1 MIKEQGIF
9 TEGKVMNI
17 IKKIFAPVDM
27 TCGTPWKKI
36 AIFAIPM
43 LLGNI
48 AQQTYSA
55 VDSVVVGKYVGDN
68 ALAAVG
74 SAGPIMNL
82 LIVLFVGISVGVS
95 IMVSQY
101 FGARNREELS
111 VTIGNCIT
119 VIGIASLVIMVLSL
133 FITRPLLELLGT
145 PESIID
151 WSEGYLLI
159 IFLGAAAGGYY
170 NILSGVLRG
179 LGDSVS
185 ALLYL
190 LVSCVTN
197 IILDIV
203 FVKYVGMGVNGVA
216 LATVIAQG
224 VSALLCL
231 NKLFRM
237 KEYFDLNAAHLKLSG
252 RHVRQIFELGIPS
265 GITQAIISLSM
276 IVVQA
281 LSNSFGETFI
291 AANVM
296 VQRVDGFA
304 MLPAFSF
311 GMAMTT
317 FAGQNVGA
325 NRMDRVDQGTRQ
337 GTILAVSTS
346 AGITV
351 ILLAVGRFLMSIF
364 TNTPS
369 LVDLGMRL
377 LTILAFGYPMMAIT
391 QSLFGIMRGAGDT
404 MTPMWLST
412 LQTVVLRV
420 PMAYLLVYL
429 TRSPEY
435 PKGREEC
442 IFISL
447 VVTWTISAAMNFGIF
462 KLGRWKKKAFG
473 AE

>member
-1 MIKEQGIF
+1 
-9 TEGKVMNI
+9 MNLF
-17 IKKIFAPVDM
+17 KKIFAPVDM
-27 TCGTPWKKI
+27 TEGTPWKKI
-36 AIFAIPM
+36 ALFAIPM
-43 LLGNI
+43 LIGNI

-82 LIVLFVGISVGVS
+82 LIVLFVGISMGVS

-101 FGARNREELS
+101 FGAKDEEGLS
-111 VTIGNCIT
+111 KTIGNCIT
-119 VIGIASLVIMVLSL
+119 VTGIASLIIMVLSV

-159 IFLGAAAGGYY
+159 VFIGAASGGYF

-185 ALLYL
+185 ALAYL

-197 IILDIV
+197 IVLDVV
-203 FVKYVGMGVNGVA
+203 FVKYAGMGVNGVA
-216 LATVIAQG
+216 LATVIAQSI
-224 VSALLCL
+224 SAILCL
-231 NKLFRM
+231 LKLFRM
-237 KEYFDLNAAHLKLSG
+237 TDYFKLKREHLKLHSDYVK
-252 RHVRQIFELGIPS
+252 RIFELGIPS

-281 LSNSFGETFI
+281 LANSFGETFI

-304 MLPAFSF
+304 MLPAFTF

-325 NRMDRVDQGTRQ
+325 KRMDRVKSGTKQ

-346 AGITV
+346 AAITIV
-351 ILLAVGRFLMSIF
+351 LLLVGRYLMGIF
-364 TNTPS
+364 TNTPE

-404 MTPMWLST
+404 LTPMWLA
-412 LQTVVLRV
+412 LIQTVVLRV
-420 PMAYLLVYL
+420 PLAYIMVYL
-429 TRSPEY
+429 TKSAEY
-435 PKGREEC
+435 PKGRQEC

-447 VVTWTISAAMNFGIF
+447 VVTWTISMLMNFVIF
-462 KLGRWKKKAFG
+462 KIGRWKKRALL
-473 AE
+473 

>member
-1 MIKEQGIF
+1 
-9 TEGKVMNI
+9 MNFM
-17 IKKIFAPVDM
+17 KKIFGPVDM
-27 TCGTPWKKI
+27 TEGTPWKRI
-36 AIFAIPM
+36 ALFAIPM
-43 LLGNI
+43 LIGNI

-82 LIVLFVGISVGVS
+82 LIVLFVGISMGVS

-101 FGARNREELS
+101 FGAKDENGLS
-111 VTIGNCIT
+111 KTIGNCIT
-119 VIGIASLVIMVLSL
+119 VTGIASLIIMVLSV
-133 FITRPLLELLGT
+133 FITRPLLELLDT
-145 PESIID
+145 PASIID

-159 IFLGAAAGGYY
+159 VFIGAASGGYF

-190 LVSCVTN
+190 LVSCITN

-203 FVKYVGMGVNGVA
+203 FVKYMDMGVNGVA
-216 LATVIAQG
+216 FATVIAQSI
-224 VSALLCL
+224 SAILCL
-231 NKLFRM
+231 VKLFRM
-237 KEYFDLNAAHLKLSG
+237 TDYFKLKLHHLKLRSKYVK
-252 RHVRQIFELGIPS
+252 RIFELGIPS

-276 IVVQA
+276 IIVQA
-281 LSNSFGETFI
+281 LTNSFGEAFI

-304 MLPAFSF
+304 MLPAFTF

-325 NRMDRVDQGTRQ
+325 RRMERVHSGTKQ

-346 AGITV
+346 AAITV
-351 ILLAVGRFLMSIF
+351 ILLLVGRYLMGIF
-364 TNTPS
+364 TNTPE
-369 LVDLGMRL
+369 LVNLGMQL

-404 MTPMWLST
+404 ITPMWLA
-412 LQTVVLRV
+412 LVQNVVIRV
-420 PMAYLLVYL
+420 PLAYLMVYL
-429 TRSPEY
+429 TRSAEY
-435 PKGREEC
+435 PKGRQEC
-442 IFISL
+442 LFISL
-447 VVTWTISAAMNFGIF
+447 VVTWTIGALMNFVIF
-462 KLGRWKKKAFG
+462 KIGRWKKKACVD
-473 AE
+473 

>member
-1 MIKEQGIF
+1 
-9 TEGKVMNI
+9 MNI
-17 IKKIFAPVDM
+17 LKKIFGPVDM
-27 TCGTPWKKI
+27 TEGTPWKKI
-36 AIFAIPM
+36 ALFAIPM
-43 LLGNI
+43 LIGNV

-74 SAGPIMNL
+74 SAGPILNL
-82 LIVLFVGISVGVS
+82 LIVLFVGISMGVS
-95 IMVSQY
+95 IMVAQF
-101 FGARNREELS
+101 FGAKNHEELS
-111 VTIGNCIT
+111 TTIGNCIT
-119 VIGIASLVIMVLSL
+119 VTGIASLIIMVLSV

-145 PESIID
+145 PASIID

-159 IFLGAAAGGYY
+159 IFLGAASGGYF

-185 ALLYL
+185 ALVYL

-197 IILDIV
+197 IVLDIL
-203 FVKYVGMGVNGVA
+203 FVKYLEMGVNGVA
-216 LATVIAQG
+216 LATVIAQS
-224 VSALLCL
+224 VSAILCL
-231 NKLFRM
+231 VKLFRM
-237 KEYFDLNAAHLKLSG
+237 TDYFKLRWEHLKLSS
-252 RHVRQIFELGIPS
+252 RHVKQIFELGIPS

-276 IVVQA
+276 IIVQA
-281 LSNSFGETFI
+281 LTNSFGETFI

-325 NRMDRVDQGTRQ
+325 KRMDRVNNGTKQ

-346 AGITV
+346 AAITV
-351 ILLAVGRFLMSIF
+351 MILLVGRALMGIF
-364 TNTPS
+364 TDTPE
-369 LVDLGMRL
+369 LVDLGMQL

-404 MTPMWLST
+404 LTPMWLAV

-429 TRSPEY
+429 TKSPEY
-435 PKGREEC
+435 PKGRQEC
-442 IFISL
+442 IFVSL
-447 VVTWTISAAMNFGIF
+447 VVTWTISALMNYIIF
-462 KLGRWKKKAFG
+462 KIGKWRRKTIL
-473 AE
+473 

>member
-1 MIKEQGIF
+1 
-9 TEGKVMNI
+9 MNLL
-17 IKKIFAPVDM
+17 KKIFGPVDM
-27 TCGTPWKKI
+27 TDGTPWKKI
-36 AIFAIPM
+36 ALFAIPM
-43 LLGNI
+43 LIGNI

-74 SAGPIMNL
+74 SAGPILNL
-82 LIVLFVGISVGVS
+82 LIVLFVGISMGVS
-95 IMVSQY
+95 IMVAQF
-101 FGARNREELS
+101 FGAKNREELS
-111 VTIGNCIT
+111 KTIGNCIT
-119 VIGIASLVIMVLSL
+119 ITGIASLIIMVLSV

-145 PESIID
+145 PDSIID

-159 IFLGAAAGGYY
+159 IFLGAASGGYF

-185 ALLYL
+185 ALIYL
-190 LVSCVTN
+190 LISCVTN
-197 IILDIV
+197 IVLDII

-216 LATVIAQG
+216 LATVIAQSI
-224 VSALLCL
+224 SALLCL
-231 NKLFRM
+231 WKLFRM
-237 KEYFDLNAAHLKLSG
+237 TEYFKLKREHLKLSS
-252 RHVRQIFELGIPS
+252 RHVKQIFELGIPS

-281 LSNSFGETFI
+281 LTNSFGETFI

-325 NRMDRVDQGTRQ
+325 KRMDRVERGTKQ
-337 GTILAVSTS
+337 GTILAVCTS
-346 AGITV
+346 AAITV
-351 ILLAVGRFLMSIF
+351 ILLLVGRALMGIF
-364 TNTPS
+364 TNTPE
-369 LVDLGMRL
+369 LVDLGMQL

-404 MTPMWLST
+404 LTPMWLAV

-429 TRSPEY
+429 TRSAEY
-435 PKGREEC
+435 PKGRQEC
-442 IFISL
+442 IFVSL
-447 VVTWTISAAMNFGIF
+447 VVTWTISALMNYIIF
-462 KLGRWKKKAFG
+462 KIGKWKKKAI
-473 AE
+473 A

>member
-1 MIKEQGIF
+1 
-9 TEGKVMNI
+9 MNLLR
-17 IKKIFAPVDM
+17 KIFGPVDM
-27 TCGTPWKKI
+27 TEGTPWKKI
-36 AIFAIPM
+36 AVFAIPM
-43 LLGNI
+43 LIGNI

-74 SAGPIMNL
+74 SAGPILNL
-82 LIVLFVGISVGVS
+82 MIVLFVGISMGVS
-95 IMVSQY
+95 IMVAQF
-101 FGARNREELS
+101 FGAKNREELS
-111 VTIGNCIT
+111 RTIGNCIT
-119 VIGIASLVIMVLSL
+119 VTGIASLIIMVLSV

-159 IFLGAAAGGYY
+159 IFLGAASGGYY

-179 LGDSVS
+179 LGDSIS

-197 IILDIV
+197 IILDVV

-216 LATVIAQG
+216 LATVIAQFI
-224 VSALLCL
+224 SALLCL
-231 NKLFRM
+231 RKLFRM
-237 KEYFDLNAAHLKLSG
+237 TEYFKLKGEHLKLSG
-252 RHVRQIFELGIPS
+252 RHVKQIFELGIPS

-281 LSNSFGETFI
+281 LTNSFGETFI

-317 FAGQNVGA
+317 FSGQNVGA
-325 NRMDRVDQGTRQ
+325 KRMDRVSSGTKQGTL
-337 GTILAVSTS
+337 LAVGTS
-346 AGITV
+346 AVITV
-351 ILLAVGRFLMSIF
+351 ILLAVGRNLMSIF
-364 TNTPS
+364 TNTPE
-369 LVDLGMRL
+369 LVELGMQL
-377 LTILAFGYPMMAIT
+377 LSILAFGYPMMAIT

-404 MTPMWLST
+404 VTPMWLAV
-412 LQTVVLRV
+412 LQNVIIRV
-420 PMAYLLVYL
+420 PLAYLLVYM
-429 TRSPEY
+429 TRSAEY
-435 PKGREEC
+435 PKGRQEC
-442 IFISL
+442 IFVSL
-447 VVTWTISAAMNFGIF
+447 VITWSLSAVMNFFIF
-462 KLGRWKKKAFG
+462 RLGKWKKRIQ
-473 AE
+473 E

>member
-1 MIKEQGIF
+1 
-9 TEGKVMNI
+9 MNVLR
-17 IKKIFAPVDM
+17 KIFGPVDM
-27 TCGTPWKKI
+27 TEGTPWKKI
-36 AIFAIPM
+36 AVFAIPM
-43 LLGNI
+43 LIGNI

-74 SAGPIMNL
+74 SAGPILNL
-82 LIVLFVGISVGVS
+82 MIVLFVGISMGVS
-95 IMVSQY
+95 IMVAQF
-101 FGARNREELS
+101 FGAKNREELS
-111 VTIGNCIT
+111 RTIGNCIT
-119 VIGIASLVIMVLSL
+119 VTGIASLIIMVLSV

-159 IFLGAAAGGYY
+159 IFLGAASGGYY

-185 ALLYL
+185 ALVYL

-197 IILDIV
+197 IILDVV

-216 LATVIAQG
+216 LATVIAQFI
-224 VSALLCL
+224 SALLCL
-231 NKLFRM
+231 RKLFRM
-237 KEYFDLNAAHLKLSG
+237 MEYFKLKGEHLKLSG
-252 RHVRQIFELGIPS
+252 RHVKQIFELGIPS

-281 LSNSFGETFI
+281 LTNSFGETFI

-317 FAGQNVGA
+317 FSGQNVGA
-325 NRMDRVDQGTRQ
+325 KRMDRVSSGTKQGTL
-337 GTILAVSTS
+337 LAVGTS
-346 AGITV
+346 AVITV
-351 ILLAVGRFLMSIF
+351 ILLAVGRNLMSIF
-364 TNTPS
+364 TNTPE
-369 LVDLGMRL
+369 LVELGMQL
-377 LTILAFGYPMMAIT
+377 LSILAFGYPMMAIT

-404 MTPMWLST
+404 VTPMWLAV
-412 LQTVVLRV
+412 LQNVIIRV
-420 PMAYLLVYL
+420 PLAYLLVYM
-429 TRSPEY
+429 TRSAEY
-435 PKGREEC
+435 PKGRQEC
-442 IFISL
+442 IFVSL
-447 VVTWTISAAMNFGIF
+447 VITWSLSAVMNFFIF
-462 KLGRWKKKAFG
+462 RLGKWKKRIQ
-473 AE
+473 E